1 MGHFMRHPL
10 NYCPNFNVF
19 KLNCYLQTIFL
30 IVPLTLDIIRLH
42 QLRVLCCDDDEKQK
56 VVADFLSSATIIEKA
71 PIPGW
76 VHVLAAEAFY
86 KHGLVHPHGHGK
98 LELKFIKLYMEM
110 YKDLYTNILETLF
123 SLLPVSW
130 MARLPP
136 SADSLAPLTLPGY
149 PTTESPPWT
158 GSSAQVLQV
167 KACT

>member
-1 MGHFMRHPL
+1 M
-10 NYCPNFNVF
+10 
-19 KLNCYLQTIFL
+19 
-30 IVPLTLDIIRLH
+30 PLTLHIIRLL
-42 QLRVLCCDDDEKQK
+42 QLQVLFCDDNEKQE

-130 MARLPP
+130 MTRLPP

-167 KACT
+167 HLETVLTQKLLEIDRHGDGRAVKHGHLASL